1 MRQTHWEINSTSRCT
16 RWRSSTEHL
25 SVSQNWT
32 WDKAVLVTTA
42 IVNREPPVTPEMYAV
57 SIAHNIQ
64 KITASLGLLLYL
76 SFLLLFCFS
85 YIPLSIPLSVFF
97 LFVALSFHNRSL
109 NWLFFFF
116 RGEVGRLCRPR
127 LLDFTLVWFRLTYVY
142 GCFRICFIHPNPK
155 KKT

>member
-1 MRQTHWEINSTSRCT
+1 M
-16 RWRSSTEHL
+16 
-25 SVSQNWT
+25 
-32 WDKAVLVTTA
+32 LVTTA

-64 KITASLGLLLYL
+64 KIAASLGLLLYL

-97 LFVALSFHNRSL
+97 LFVALSFDNRSL

-116 RGEVGRLCRPR
+116 SRGGGAAV
-127 LLDFTLVWFRLTYVY
+127 
-142 GCFRICFIHPNPK
+142 
-155 KKT
+155 